1 MLGGIPIVGIPIVR
15 RWIVAR
21 RGHEEGP
28 GAAVPVTSAAEMAR
42 LGAGDAVCRSRSP
55 TSPEEMCV
63 VRRGSSDPANTFRR
77 VVPPPTGEQSTE
89 TRAVEFVWGTCDASP
104 RSAAWCEEPAFDAA
118 KVAAVCGVEYQ
129 EAEAPSEAAS
139 TKDAA
144 SYPTPSMD
152 VDDVEDEDAVA
163 KTGQTQMPAARPVGG
178 VLAPLDP
185 RPIAGDDD
193 STVESTTSSPL
204 SSPLPTVTVP
214 VGSTDTSPGG
224 GVTKK
229 DIFGTGGTDSP
240 AAFVPAGAWAET
252 AEVTADL
259 EGVGASKAVAHLVLR
274 DGDQFFASENL
285 PWARLVVNGEP
296 VRIPHDVKHGDRV
309 KLRVRAETAAEIEA
323 WTSEDENASL
333 GKRAASD
340 GSSSETKSSSRGDP
354 VRSATLKLGSYE
366 GVLRARVTDRGA
378 RVTVYRQALRGVSLE
393 AAVATD
399 TDEPGKIVGKTVE
412 KTADE
417 AVEATTPVGS
427 GG

>member
-1 MLGGIPIVGIPIVR
+1 M
-15 RWIVAR
+15 
-21 RGHEEGP
+21 
-28 GAAVPVTSAAEMAR
+28 TSAAEMAR

-77 VVPPPTGEQSTE
+77 VVPPPTGDTSTDDVA
-89 TRAVEFVWGTCDASP
+89 RAVEFVWGTCDASP

-118 KVAAVCGVEYQ
+118 KVAAVCGVEYN
-129 EAEAPSEAAS
+129 EAEAPSEAAP

-152 VDDVEDEDAVA
+152 VDDVEDAVA

-252 AEVTADL
+252 AEVAADL

-333 GKRAASD
+333 GKRTASD

-417 AVEATTPVGS
+417 AVEATTPVVRRLTTRTTTRRPPPPRWTRLLHS
-427 GG
+427 RRPHRAR